1 MRGKTVIVIPLLE
14 VVSSGGEGR
23 RKKKKEKKERKKKV
37 EEEEKKALLLPKRLL
52 PEPHGA
58 IILRSAGAR
67 KLWSFLDCAAIIIS
81 PRRRSDDL

>member
-1 MRGKTVIVIPLLE
+1 MIVIPLLE

-23 RKKKKEKKERKKKV
+23 RGKKEEEKRKR
-37 EEEEKKALLLPKRLL
+37 KKALLLPKRLL
-52 PEPHGA
+52 PDPHGA